1 MDPGANKMIEK
12 ISTKQLLIGMYI
24 HQMDRNYLETPFL
37 KHRFL
42 VKNPGQ
48 ISQLQEYCQFVYID
62 TEKGIKP
69 KEVPAEPERKT
80 PEPVP
85 PGPATTSPKPAHHS
99 PDPSDLS
106 RSYAVRNQAKAVI
119 GNTLEDVRL
128 GKIVDTAQ
136 AQGTVNTIVESLM
149 EDSEALLCL
158 TQLKNRDEYTVTHS
172 LNVSILSVAFGK
184 QLELPVDDLQ
194 MLGLGGL
201 MHDLGKMR
209 VPLEILNKPGKLTD
223 EEFTVMKNHVLLG
236 KEVLLEAGDFPRQA
250 LAVVLQHHER
260 YNGKGYPYGLSQN
273 KIDLFGRIAAIVDVY
288 DALTSDRVY
297 HVGMA
302 PHDAIKKMY
311 EWRTDF
317 DPDLVEKF
325 IQTIG
330 IYPLGSLVQVNHS
343 DIGVVVSN
351 NSKDLLKPSVLL
363 LLDRKNNKYQP
374 PRLID
379 LSQSFSN
386 YKPIWVITKIFN
398 SPLKEDYLTHL
409 MQVAGV

>member
-1 MDPGANKMIEK
+1 MIEK
-12 ISTKQLLIGMYI
+12 ISTKQLMIGMYI
-24 HQMDRNYLETPFL
+24 HQLDRNYLETPFL

-69 KEVPAEPERKT
+69 KEVPAERGQPV
-80 PEPVP
+80 PEPVKTGPVTAP
-85 PGPATTSPKPAHHS
+85 PKSTHHS
-99 PDPSDLS
+99 PAPSDLS

-128 GKIVDTAQ
+128 GKIIDTAQ
-136 AQGTVNTIVESLM
+136 VQGAVNAIVESLM

-172 LNVSILSVAFGK
+172 LNVSILSVAFAK

-209 VPLEILNKPGKLTD
+209 VPLEILNKPGKLTE

-236 KEVLLEAGDFPRQA
+236 QEVLLEAGDFPRQA

-260 YNGKGYPYGLSQN
+260 FNGKGYPYGLSQN

-297 HVGMA
+297 HAGMA
-302 PHDAIKKMY
+302 PHEAIKKIF

-317 DPDLVEKF
+317 DPNLVEKF

-330 IYPLGSLVQVNHS
+330 IYPLGSLVQINHS
-343 DIGVVVSN
+343 DIGVIVSN
-351 NSKDLLKPSVLL
+351 NPEDLLKPSVLL
-363 LLDRKNNKYQP
+363 LLDKNNHKYQP

-379 LSQSFSN
+379 LSQKLSDF
-386 YKPIWVITKIFN
+386 KPLWVITKIFN
-398 SPLKEDYLTHL
+398 SPLKEEYLTHL
-409 MQVAGV
+409 IQVAGV